1 MLYSYYRSDRFNAK
15 EDLPNME
22 MKRTIEELELENKL
36 LKETITVQHETIN
49 RLLDTY
55 VLKRKPEPAPK
66 YPKR

>member
-1 MLYSYYRSDRFNAK
+1 
-15 EDLPNME
+15 ME